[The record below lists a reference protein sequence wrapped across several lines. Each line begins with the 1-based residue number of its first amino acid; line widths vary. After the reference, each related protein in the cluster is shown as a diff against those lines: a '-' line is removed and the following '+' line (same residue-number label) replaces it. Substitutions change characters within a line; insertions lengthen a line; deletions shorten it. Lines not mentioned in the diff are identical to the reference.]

1 MTSYLTQGA
10 PTAALVICG
19 QSTAVGAQAYRYLAS
34 EVPASEKWSCYQA
47 ED

>member
-10 PTAALVICG
+10 PTAALVIRG
-19 QSTAVGAQAYRYLAS
+19 QSTAVGAQAYRYLGSEVRAS
-34 EVPASEKWSCYQA
+34 EMWSCDQA